1 MRVSGPAS
9 PDPDLQFWRFSTS
22 KPTSQCDGD
31 QTEPKLGD
39 TVHLN
44 HSEPSNPPALPPIS
58 ISLPLLTQSPRL
70 PSFLSKMQLRVWR
83 GASVRRHWC
92 EMLACVSSVNYHLA
106 GASASNPPSLNHR
119 LRKSGDSEVA
129 LLTWHT
135 FSLKP
140 LWQPACKSLRCHGG
154 KRPSFINL
162 QTRPAPFAV
171 WRGAQQRYKRV
182 LFVFVCHGGKKRH
195 ISLRVTSYLT
205 RDPTNKT
212 KTDFLNEI

>member
-22 KPTSQCDGD
+22 KPTSYCDGD
-31 QTEPKLGD
+31 QTETKLGD

-44 HSEPSNPPALPPIS
+44 HSEPSTPHPPQFHFPAFAYTI
-58 ISLPLLTQSPRL
+58 PRL
-70 PSFLSKMQLRVWR
+70 PSFLSKMRLWVWR
-83 GASVRRHWC
+83 RASVRRHWC
-92 EMLACVSSVNYHLA
+92 EMLTCVSGVNYHLA

-129 LLTWHT
+129 LLAWRT

-140 LWQPACKSLRCHGG
+140 LWQPACKSLRCHRG

-182 LFVFVCHGGKKRH
+182 LFVFVCHGGEKA
-195 ISLRVTSYLT
+195 SYFF
-205 RDPTNKT
+205 KSY
-212 KTDFLNEI
+212 FLFGSWPHR